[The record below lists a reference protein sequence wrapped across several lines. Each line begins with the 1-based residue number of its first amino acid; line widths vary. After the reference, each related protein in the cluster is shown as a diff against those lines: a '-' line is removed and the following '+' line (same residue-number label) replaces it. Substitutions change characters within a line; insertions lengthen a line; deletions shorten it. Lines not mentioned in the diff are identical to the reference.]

1 MAPNYSNLTLYKIEC
16 KDLSI
21 TNAVYV
27 GGTVNFAKRKA
38 RHRDNCIHPANEK
51 HHLKVY
57 RRIREF
63 GGWDNFT
70 MTAIETYPCATS
82 ALARARERFYHKT
95 LNSTLNTNAV

>member
-1 MAPNYSNLTLYKIEC
+1 MAPNFANLTLYKIEC

-21 TNAVYV
+21 TDDVYV
-27 GGTVNFAKRKA
+27 GATVNFSKRKS

-57 RRIREF
+57 RRIREC

-70 MTAIETYPCATS
+70 MTVIEAYPCTTS
-82 ALARARERFYHKT
+82 ALARERERFYYKT